1 MAWSKEADWLPVS
14 NAVAQ
19 VVFWKD
25 DLQKAEHFVDV
36 LEGMGVPKN
45 NQMMIIAIKDIEV
58 SKKGLKK
65 SQIKLK
71 QTYKRVYNKEL

>member
-1 MAWSKEADWLPVS
+1 MAWSKEADWLPIS